1 MLYSPTFLQRSAKE
15 QIMQITLNIPDTE
28 WVLLEEAHKNNF
40 SSFSKQYHTFKISAV
55 VNENNRYYNIT
66 ISRDNLL
73 KSIKNP
79 NSQLIKPNSN
89 SELIKPNS
97 SLIQV
102 QVLDKSTLKGTS
114 SQIYDLFLKNPL
126 KEFTKEEL
134 KPLVPVT
141 KQTLDKHLRSLVR
154 DKFLHAEYRIDHYVY
169 SLDSGF

>member
-1 MLYSPTFLQRSAKE
+1 
-15 QIMQITLNIPDTE
+15 MQITLNIPDTE

-79 NSQLIKPNSN
+79 NSQ
-89 SELIKPNS
+89 LIKPNS

>member
-79 NSQLIKPNSN
+79 NSQLIKPNSQLQ
-89 SELIKPNS
+89 LI
-97 SLIQV
+97 

-114 SQIYDLFLKNPL
+114 SLIYDLFLKNPL

-141 KQTLDKHLRSLVR
+141 KQTLDKHLRSLVK
-154 DKFLHAEYRIDHYVY
+154 DKFLHAEFRIDHYVY
-169 SLDSGF
+169 SLDNAF

>member
-1 MLYSPTFLQRSAKE
+1 
-15 QIMQITLNIPDTE
+15 MQITLNISDTE
-28 WVLLEEAHKNNF
+28 WALLEEAHKNNF
-40 SSFSKQYHTFKISAV
+40 SSFSKQYPTFKLSAV

-73 KSIKNP
+73 KCTKNP
-79 NSQLIKPNSN
+79 NSQLIKPKSP
-89 SELIKPNS
+89 LI
-97 SLIQV
+97 

-114 SQIYDLFLKNPL
+114 SQIYNLFLKNPL

-134 KPLVPVT
+134 KPLVSVT